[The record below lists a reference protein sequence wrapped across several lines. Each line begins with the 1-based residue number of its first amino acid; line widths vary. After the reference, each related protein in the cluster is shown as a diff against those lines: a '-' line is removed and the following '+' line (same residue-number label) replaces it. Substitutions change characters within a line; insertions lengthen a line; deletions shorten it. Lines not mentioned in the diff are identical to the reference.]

1 MRCIEYWAFNWETDV
16 WLNSRENDNR
26 ANTAATTTAHT
37 HTHNSQWKTNLL
49 SLSLVGWTFKMTL
62 QMRACQSDQVLKSI
76 QIVCM
81 WICLNE
87 PAEAILF
94 RCFKY
99 IFDYLSLFFP
109 IWFGLWFF
117 NPFCCCLNFIFHNFF
132 AISPYLRHI
141 VHFIFT
147 LFLIS
152 FQVFLPF
159 GMWQL
164 QEFRKHYEIHI
175 SYRRRNNGNNNFSFD
190 FQLQMVCT
198 IKPAPVILLF
208 MF

>member
-49 SLSLVGWTFKMTL
+49 SLSLVGCTFKMTL

-99 IFDYLSLFFP
+99 IFYYLSLFFP

-141 VHFIFT
+141 VQFIFT

-152 FQVFLPF
+152 FQVFLHLVCGNCKNVENITKF
-159 GMWQL
+159 TSAIEGETMGTTI
-164 QEFRKHYEIHI
+164 FRSI
-175 SYRRRNNGNNNFSFD
+175 SNCKWYA
-190 FQLQMVCT
+190 Q
-198 IKPAPVILLF
+198 
-208 MF
+208 